1 MNRRFLLSA
10 VLVSASSLF
19 SASSLAHHSLAPF
32 DVSAPLWIKGTVI
45 QFERVNPHSLIFMD
59 EKLSDGQVRR
69 WAVDGPSVVQLER
82 KGLEQGFFQA
92 GQTIEVCGFALKD
105 SAAPPRTFP
114 KADDASAAPA
124 GPSITGQVL
133 QGTVVIT
140 SDGKKRVW
148 SDYGQLQK
156 CVSPEDQGSLIR

>member
-1 MNRRFLLSA
+1 MTRRSLRSA
-10 VLVSASSLF
+10 VLVSASCLF
-19 SASSLAHHSLAPF
+19 SAGSLAHHSLASF
-32 DVSAPLWIKGTVI
+32 DVSAPLWIKGTVVR
-45 QFERVNPHSLIFMD
+45 FERVNPHSLIFMD
-59 EKLSDGQVRR
+59 EKLSEGQVRR

-82 KGLEQGFFQA
+82 KGLDQAFLQA
-92 GQTIEVCGFALKD
+92 GEAIEVCGFALKD

-114 KADDASAAPA
+114 KADDASAASA

>member
-1 MNRRFLLSA
+1 MTRLS
-10 VLVSASSLF
+10 LRSAALASAACLF
-19 SASSLAHHSLAPF
+19 SASSLAHHSLASF
-32 DVSAPLWIKGTVI
+32 DVSAPLWIKGTVVR
-45 QFERVNPHSLIFMD
+45 FERVNPHSLIFMD
-59 EKLSDGQVRR
+59 EKLPDGQVRR